1 MPMLAIWAALFT
13 LSLLADSSAI
23 TAERIDVFDPL
34 TGAYLGSE
42 QTYFGPD
49 GHRLRLEV
57 MDADGAS
64 TLLFFVLHDQDGRE
78 AETIYFE
85 SGEPTP
91 YRETFTYADD
101 GTRLTTTYFSE
112 LGDVTGWTEADL
124 DTGGREVHKRYYRAD
139 SSQYGEEDVLW
150 NADGTKRGWDFR
162 RIERSGTVSSNGAAS
177 FRYAYE
183 AFDEASRWTIRTRS
197 RDGVA
202 ERVEARTLATTDR
215 PRPFRT
221 AAPLA
226 PGTISTSASE
236 TSPSFS
242 RDGRVMVFARYGD
255 DWSEKTPFVAR
266 LTDDGWSVAPIPGIG
281 LVYNLAVSPDGET
294 VVYAV
299 GSNGPLL
306 QVRYEQGGWSE
317 PESLTAQYGVSGS
330 YPALTDAGDLLVYKS
345 DGSAG
350 NGIYVA
356 RRREE
361 GFDPIAPLYV
371 PDEGTTFD
379 GVVSSVDDVLFVTR
393 CLDDVC
399 APGDQ
404 NGVWAVELGGAD
416 GSAARKIAALPYVW
430 GVQPVEALGL
440 LVFTDGEDILAVPL
454 GAAGLSGRANE
465 QQSVSR

>member
-1 MPMLAIWAALFT
+1 MLAIWAALFT
-13 LSLLADSSAI
+13 LSLPAESSTI

-42 QTYFGPD
+42 QTYLGPD
-49 GHRLRLEV
+49 GRRLRLDV
-57 MDADGAS
+57 TDADGAS
-64 TLLFFVLHDQDGRE
+64 TLLLFVLHDQDGRE
-78 AETIYFE
+78 AEAIYFE
-85 SGEPTP
+85 SGELTP

-101 GTRLTTTYFSE
+101 GPLLTTTYYSE

-124 DTGGREVHKRYYRAD
+124 DADGREVRKRYYRAD

-150 NADGTKRGWDFR
+150 NTDETKRGWDFR
-162 RIERSGTVSSNGAAS
+162 RIERSGAAASDGVAS
-177 FRYAYE
+177 FRYAYQ
-183 AFDEASRWTIRTRS
+183 AFDGAGRWTIRTRS

-215 PRPFRT
+215 PRPFMT

-255 DWSEKTPFVAR
+255 DWSEKIPFVAR
-266 LTDDGWSVAPIPGIG
+266 LTDDGWGVERIPGVG
-281 LVYNLAVSPDGET
+281 PVYNLAVSPDGER

-306 QVRYEQGGWSE
+306 QVRYEEGTWSE

-356 RRREE
+356 RRRGE
-361 GFDPIAPLYV
+361 GLGPNAPLYV

-379 GVVSSVDDVLFVTR
+379 GVVSSVDEALLVTR

-399 APGDQ
+399 DPGDL
-404 NGVWAVELGGAD
+404 NGVWAVELGVPEGPT
-416 GSAARKIAALPYVW
+416 ARKIAALPYVW
-430 GVQPVEALGL
+430 GVQPVEALRL

-454 GAAGLSGRANE
+454 EAAGLSGRANE